1 MFDCLGTTGAAG
13 MSRHIVAAER
23 HVDSFESRPPSGG
36 SIAQVTVSSRASL
49 HSKTKPN

>member
-13 MSRHIVAAER
+13 INMYIVAAER

-36 SIAQVTVSSRASL
+36 STAQVIVSYRASL